1 MSSQTVYWSKNAFAS
16 SGNQSSIGAAREA
29 EESSTETLNSDSASI
44 TAIDAFR
51 SSSRGGTTIRYQ
63 RCYFA
68 FDCSDFTSSS
78 GTITN
83 LKFNFKGTAS
93 TTGNISNNRLV
104 KTTAF
109 GSNTNF
115 SNYSPADWFESLD
128 LNTSYSSDFTYSDG
142 TASQAVTLNS
152 TAISQIANN
161 GFIQIAMLINV
172 DFTGLGPIVDQSV
185 NGQMNVGGNTSGNV
199 FLTFS
204 FAEAGYGNDVNA
216 VPSTSIS
223 KVNEIST
230 GNISK
235 INAAS

>member
-51 SSSRGGTTIRYQ
+51 SSSRGGTTVRFQ

-78 GTITN
+78 GTISN

-128 LNTSYSSDFTYSDG
+128 LNTSYSSNFTYADG

-172 DFTGLGPIVDQSV
+172 DFTGLGPVADQNV

-199 FLTFS
+199 FLTFD
-204 FAEAGYGNDVNA
+204 FAEAGYSNTVNT
-216 VPSTSIS
+216 VTSTNIS
-223 KVNEIST
+223 KVNTIAT
-230 GNISK
+230 GNIDK
-235 INAAS
+235 INAV

>member
-78 GTITN
+78 GTISN

-109 GSNTNF
+109 GSSTNF
-115 SNYSPADWFESLD
+115 SNYSPEDWFESLD
-128 LNTSYSSDFTYSDG
+128 LNTSYSSNFTYADG

-172 DFTGLGPIVDQSV
+172 DFTGLGPVADQNV

-199 FLTFS
+199 FLTFD
-204 FAEAGYGNDVNA
+204 FAEAGYGNDVNT
-216 VPSTSIS
+216 VTSTNIS
-223 KVNEIST
+223 KVNTIAT
-230 GNISK
+230 GNIDK
-235 INAAS
+235 INAV

>member
-51 SSSRGGTTIRYQ
+51 SSTRGGVTVRFQ

-78 GTITN
+78 GTISN

-109 GSNTNF
+109 GSSNNF
-115 SNYSPADWFESLD
+115 SNYSSTDWFESLT
-128 LNTSYSSDFTYSDG
+128 LSTTYSSNFTYADG
-142 TASQAVTLNS
+142 TSAQTVNLNS

-172 DFTGLGPIVDQSV
+172 DFTGLGPISDQSV

-199 FLTFS
+199 FLTFD

-223 KVNEIST
+223 KVNEVST

>member
-29 EESSTETLNSDSASI
+29 EESSTETLNTDTSSI
-44 TAIDAFR
+44 VAIDAFR
-51 SSSRGGTTIRYQ
+51 SSTRGGVTVRFQ

-78 GTITN
+78 GTISN

-128 LNTSYSSDFTYSDG
+128 LNTSYSSNFTYADG

-199 FLTFS
+199 FLTFD

>member
-51 SSSRGGTTIRYQ
+51 SSSRGGTTVRFQ

-78 GTITN
+78 GTISN

-128 LNTSYSSDFTYSDG
+128 LNTSYSSNFTYADG

-204 FAEAGYGNDVNA
+204 FAEAAYSKKVNGITA
-216 VPSTSIS
+216 SSGQDLNGISYTNFS
-223 KVNEIST
+223 KVN
-230 GNISK
+230 GV
-235 INAAS
+235 A

>member
-51 SSSRGGTTIRYQ
+51 SSTRGGVTVRFQ

-78 GTITN
+78 GTISN

-109 GSNTNF
+109 GSSNNF
-115 SNYSPADWFESLD
+115 SNYSSTDWFESLT
-128 LNTSYSSDFTYSDG
+128 LSTTYSNNFTYADG

-204 FAEAGYGNDVNA
+204 FAEAGYSNTVNT
-216 VPSTSIS
+216 VTSTNIS
-223 KVNEIST
+223 KVNTIAT
-230 GNISK
+230 GNIDK
-235 INAAS
+235 INAV